1 MSMKCEQAKPLIMA
15 FLDGEIEEKERRAL
29 ERHLQSCYACAK
41 ELEDFRQLKQLT
53 EGVTLMEPEDRIWQE
68 YWSRVY
74 NRIERGAGA
83 VLLAL
88 SAAALLIFAGFRAV
102 EGLIRD
108 PSLALSLKVAI
119 LAGIAG
125 LALLLV
131 SIIRERLYFWKRDR
145 YRFVR

>member
-1 MSMKCEQAKPLIMA
+1 MKCEEARPLMMA
-15 FLDGEIEEKERRAL
+15 LLDGEIGEEDRRAL
-29 ERHLQSCYACAK
+29 ERHLQGCYACAK
-41 ELEDFRQLKQLT
+41 EFESFRQLKELT
-53 EGVTLMEPEDRIWQE
+53 EGVTLMEPESRIWQE

-74 NRIERGAGA
+74 NRIERGVGT

-125 LALLLV
+125 FVLLLV
-131 SIIRERLYFWKRDR
+131 SIVRERLYFWKRDR